1 MNASET
7 KLQPIIEG
15 TKQYVVPLFQREY
28 SWGKDEWQILWNDLV
43 ELSEIDNPREHFI
56 GSIVTMPTISVPEGV
71 AKYLLIDGQQRL
83 TTIFILLALLRNKL
97 LDGGEEEF
105 AEEINNTLI
114 VNQYK
119 KGIDHY
125 KLLPTQSDRDC
136 YKKLIDSEEI
146 LPTGKVIDAYRYF
159 ERKLQQNHIDPKKI
173 QKIISNNLSIVSIVL
188 DKEDN
193 PHLVFESLNAKGRPL
208 TQADLIRNYFFMRI
222 HVDQQE
228 NIYKNYWKP
237 MQDTLGENLTE
248 FIRHYL
254 MKDGTTVKQ
263 GDVYFSLK
271 DKVNQASAF
280 DHLIDLFK
288 FSQYYYKILY
298 PNNEPNIRVRKIL
311 TRIYRLEATTVYPFL
326 LNCYHDYNNNAINED
341 DFVAILSILENFLM
355 RRFVC
360 NVPTNQLN
368 KIFPTLYATV
378 KGKGTGNFINE
389 LKNVLQSKRYPKDT
403 EFRIRLKDTNL
414 YGSGDRLRK
423 TKLILENIEESFN
436 HKEQVSFKDLSI
448 EHIMPQTLNENWQIY
463 LGEDWELTHDLLLHT
478 IGNLTLTAYNAE
490 LSNDDFNNKRTRLSE
505 SHLEMNKYF
514 TKKLTWKKED
524 IEERAE
530 YLSDVI
536 TSIWPYFGD
545 DTEGDN
551 VFTDVTGTTPSGLW
565 ILGQKF
571 AVNSWRDVFEQT
583 INTIAELEPEKFEQL
598 IQTFPRYIGKD
609 KSKFRAIRALNNG
622 AFIEVNL
629 SAQNIQKF
637 CYKALEAIELTT
649 EDWYVETA

>member
-28 SWGKDEWQILWNDLV
+28 SWGKDEWQVLWNDLV
-43 ELSEIDNPREHFI
+43 ELSELDNPREHFI

-97 LDGGEEEF
+97 LDSGDEEL

-136 YKKLIDSEEI
+136 YKKLIDSEEM
-146 LPTGKVIDAYRYF
+146 LSTGRITDAYRYF
-159 ERKLQQNHIDPKKI
+159 ERKLQQTYIDPKKI

-228 NIYKNYWKP
+228 NIYRNYWKP
-237 MQDTLGENLTE
+237 MQDSLGDNLTE

-271 DKVNQASAF
+271 DKVNQESAF
-280 DHLIDLFK
+280 DHLLDLFK

-298 PNNEPNIRVRKIL
+298 PNNEPNLRIRKIL
-311 TRIYRLEATTVYPFL
+311 THICRLEITTVYPFL

-341 DFVAILSILENFLM
+341 DFVTILRLL
-355 RRFVC
+355 
-360 NVPTNQLN
+360 Q
-368 KIFPTLYATV
+368 
-378 KGKGTGNFINE
+378 IN
-389 LKNVLQSKRYPKDT
+389 
-403 EFRIRLKDTNL
+403 
-414 YGSGDRLRK
+414 
-423 TKLILENIEESFN
+423 
-436 HKEQVSFKDLSI
+436 
-448 EHIMPQTLNENWQIY
+448 
-463 LGEDWELTHDLLLHT
+463 
-478 IGNLTLTAYNAE
+478 
-490 LSNDDFNNKRTRLSE
+490 
-505 SHLEMNKYF
+505 
-514 TKKLTWKKED
+514 
-524 IEERAE
+524 
-530 YLSDVI
+530 
-536 TSIWPYFGD
+536 
-545 DTEGDN
+545 
-551 VFTDVTGTTPSGLW
+551 
-565 ILGQKF
+565 
-571 AVNSWRDVFEQT
+571 
-583 INTIAELEPEKFEQL
+583 
-598 IQTFPRYIGKD
+598 
-609 KSKFRAIRALNNG
+609 
-622 AFIEVNL
+622 
-629 SAQNIQKF
+629 
-637 CYKALEAIELTT
+637 
-649 EDWYVETA
+649 